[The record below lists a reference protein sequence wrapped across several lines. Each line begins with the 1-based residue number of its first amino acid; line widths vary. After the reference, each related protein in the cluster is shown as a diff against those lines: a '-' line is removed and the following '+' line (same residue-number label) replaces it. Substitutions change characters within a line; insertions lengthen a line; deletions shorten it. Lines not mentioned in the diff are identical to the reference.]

1 MCAFYRTREGSITA
15 SDSFTALDSL
25 YGQSTT
31 ASIQV
36 PAGSSQIVGIIASV
50 STDSAT
56 NGATTFAVQMSGDGL
71 SNGQETLCI
80 GSQGVDGTPASN
92 GMTNLPM
99 MLDVAIP
106 CVGSNQVSVAVAM
119 DTDVGSA
126 QASVTLVFA

>member
-1 MCAFYRTREGSITA
+1 MAFYRTREGAITA
-15 SDSFTALDSL
+15 ADSFTALDSL

-56 NGATTFAVQMSGDGL
+56 NGATTFAVQLSGDGL
-71 SNGQETLCI
+71 SNGQETVCI

>member
-1 MCAFYRTREGSITA
+1 MAFYRTREGAITA

-50 STDSAT
+50 STDSAS
-56 NGATTFAVQMSGDGL
+56 NGATTFACQLSGDGL

-80 GSQGVDGTPASN
+80 GSQGVDGPPASN

-99 MLDVAIP
+99 TLDVAIP
-106 CVGSNQVSVAVAM
+106 VTASNQVSIAVGM
-119 DTDVGSA
+119 DVDVGSA
-126 QASVTLVFA
+126 QAAVT

>member
-1 MCAFYRTREGSITA
+1 MAFYRTREGAITA

-50 STDSAT
+50 STDSAS
-56 NGATTFAVQMSGDGL
+56 NGATTFACQLSGDGL

-99 MLDVAIP
+99 TLDVAIP